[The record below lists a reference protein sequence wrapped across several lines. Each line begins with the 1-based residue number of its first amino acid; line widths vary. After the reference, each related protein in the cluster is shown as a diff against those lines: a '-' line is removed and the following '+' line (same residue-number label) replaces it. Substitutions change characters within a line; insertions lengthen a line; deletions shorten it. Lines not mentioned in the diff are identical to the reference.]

1 MRPRTAYQP
10 ATIMTATMA
19 NRARVQ
25 RPAGLATFET
35 TTMVKKARAA

>member
-10 ATIMTATMA
+10 ATIMMMTTA
-19 NRARVQ
+19 NSARVH
-25 RPAGLATFET
+25 RPAGSARFEA